1 MEKQRLLEAY
11 GELIYGL
18 RKLDFIVSLTLIG
31 KDLKDRVFEHIMDID
46 IVIITK
52 DPMKVDNYKKIE
64 DVFSN
69 VCKKYKTEEA
79 DFIYAIAEG
88 PMKPYSP
95 KNEEIFF
102 HCLLHTIKS
111 YKEGPFL
118 LVKNSWQ
125 QFKPIFGIPLKEIQ
139 SFSGVTKD
147 MLVNSLL
154 GINHLI
160 ELVSND
166 SSAYI
171 GWEESGNGF
180 MKPKIFPLHFK
191 INSEKA
197 DLYIYSALRCAS
209 NWLRYTT
216 KDNSIGIDGNMASLF
231 KIKFPNNRFKE
242 FPNKLLHDK
251 KILRNKLDISDI
263 YSLKDNCL
271 NFLHAV
277 KQVIE

>member
-1 MEKQRLLEAY
+1 MEKQNMIKAY
-11 GELIYGL
+11 EELIDNL
-18 RKLDFIVSLTLIG
+18 KRCNFIVSLTLIG
-31 KDLKDRVFEHIMDID
+31 KGLEDRVFENIMDID
-46 IVIITK
+46 IVIIMK
-52 DPMKVDNYKKIE
+52 DPMRTGYYNLIKNIFYG
-64 DVFSN
+64 
-69 VCKKYKTEEA
+69 VCEKYKSDDA
-79 DFIYAIAEG
+79 DFLFAIASG
-88 PMKPYSP
+88 PMKPFSS
-95 KNEEIFF
+95 KRFEIFF
-102 HCLLHTIKS
+102 HCLLDSVKTYRES
-111 YKEGPFL
+111 PLL

-125 QFKPIFGIPLKEIQ
+125 QFNPIFGIPLKEIQ

-180 MKPKIFPLHFK
+180 MKPRIFPLHFK

-263 YSLKDNCL
+263 SSLKD
-271 NFLHAV
+271 
-277 KQVIE
+277 